1 MKLYTH
7 GFRNNSA
14 TERRV
19 PYKRGPFTG
28 MDKIPWEPDFVCA
41 LVDEATD
48 PPTLHF
54 DYDFPSSLPYQFLIR
69 AYDGALLTGDG
80 RLIFAGSPK
89 PQ

>member
-1 MKLYTH
+1 MKLYIH
-7 GFRNNSA
+7 GFRYNSA
-14 TERRV
+14 TKARV
-19 PYKRGPFTG
+19 PYKRGPFAEVPEELG
-28 MDKIPWEPDFVCA
+28 FGSA

-69 AYDGALLTGDG
+69 EWDGALIKGDG
-80 RLIFAGSPK
+80 KVIFAGSPK